1 MTDTLNDNG
10 YEGKFIFQSFGTSEL
25 GGKLLAEGTDIEADI
40 VTMSSYYMDSAQ
52 EQNSMFQDL
61 DFDVDT
67 IKEVPSY
74 YAPFLANQGAILLN
88 TEVMKENNLPTPKS
102 LKDLAKPVY
111 KGFISVVDIE
121 GSSTAWLMVQALVDA
136 YGEKEAQKILEDIYT
151 NAGAHMEQSGS
162 GPIKK
167 CAQARSPSALAF
179 VIRQWLIKKKACQWT
194 S

>member
-1 MTDTLNDNG
+1 
-10 YEGKFIFQSFGTSEL
+10 
-25 GGKLLAEGTDIEADI
+25 
-40 VTMSSYYMDSAQ
+40 
-52 EQNSMFQDL
+52 MFQDL

-102 LKDLAKPVY
+102 LKRLGKASLQRLHFCSRY
-111 KGFISVVDIE
+111 RRLFHC
-121 GSSTAWLMVQALVDA
+121 LA
-136 YGEKEAQKILEDIYT
+136 YGAGFGRRLWGKGSAKILEDIYT
-151 NAGAHMEQSGS
+151 NAGAHMEQSD
-162 GPIKK
+162 PVQLKK